1 MISIEEIRAIGEEL
15 REQLQHELCRAVRQ
29 RAWESASAALSGVDV
44 LDRFIDR
51 IRLADDF
58 HGHRLLRGEE
68 KPCVNGSKKS
78 LPASGHS
85 SASSFACLLAARQI
99 IGCPRQR
106 GNLRRIRQF
115 VIQHWDL
122 LDAAIAAVSPAVPP
136 DQKEADHAPA

>member
-1 MISIEEIRAIGEEL
+1 MRERIEEVVTRL
-15 REQLQHELCRAVRQ
+15 RPQLGL
-29 RAWESASAALSGVDV
+29 
-44 LDRFIDR
+44 I
-51 IRLADDF
+51 LADPEL
-58 HGHRLLRGEE
+58 GPTAA
-68 KPCVNGSKKS
+68 KVYV
-78 LPASGHS
+78 A
-85 SASSFACLLAARQI
+85 FACLLAARQI